1 MAENNRPVAEPLQ
14 KTAQTAQMVKGAIK
28 TGKAIAGAAK
38 GAAAGGPY
46 GAAIGLVW
54 GNRKLIGKII
64 IAVIAV
70 LMIPIMI
77 ICMLPSIIFGGLA
90 DAFSPDDP
98 DTPILNSSTVI
109 NDNLTDIST
118 TVSTVLSESMS
129 DTLAAIE
136 SDYANCTADGKEI
149 INPHE
154 SSPNFNA
161 NLFVGQYCA
170 AKDEDYTSV
179 SITDM
184 ENTLRNNKDKLYS
197 YTKKE
202 EDRTIETV
210 TVTVTVDADTGKE
223 IKTETVTTTVEH
235 WVVYTITYNGEAYFA
250 NEVFHLNDAQKEL
263 ADDYAYNLSLFLGD
277 SMFQGLPAGYTTIT
291 SLGNVRFHDGQTEV
305 VYFNQLDERYANQ
318 PYGTDKTE
326 ERSASYE
333 KKREN
338 NSSVRTTEP

>member
-1 MAENNRPVAEPLQ
+1 MSENNRPVAEPLQ

-38 GAAAGGPY
+38 GAAGGPY

-170 AKDEDYTSV
+170 AKNEDYTSV

-197 YTKKE
+197 
-202 EDRTIETV
+202 
-210 TVTVTVDADTGKE
+210 
-223 IKTETVTTTVEH
+223 
-235 WVVYTITYNGEAYFA
+235 
-250 NEVFHLNDAQKEL
+250 
-263 ADDYAYNLSLFLGD
+263 
-277 SMFQGLPAGYTTIT
+277 
-291 SLGNVRFHDGQTEV
+291 
-305 VYFNQLDERYANQ
+305 
-318 PYGTDKTE
+318 
-326 ERSASYE
+326 
-333 KKREN
+333 
-338 NSSVRTTEP
+338 

>member
-14 KTAQTAQMVKGAIK
+14 KTAQTAQMVRGAIK

-64 IAVIAV
+64 IAVIAI

-77 ICMLPSIIFGGLA
+77 ICMLPSIIFGGFS

-98 DTPILNSSTVI
+98 DTPILNSSKVI
-109 NDNLTDIST
+109 NENLTEIST
-118 TVSTVLSESMS
+118 SVSTVLSESLA

-136 SDYANCTADGKEI
+136 SDYAKCTADGKEI

-161 NLFVGQYCA
+161 NSFIGQYCA
-170 AKDEDYTSV
+170 AKNTDYSSV
-179 SITDM
+179 SVTDM
-184 ENTLRNNKDKLYS
+184 ESILRNNKDKLYS
-197 YTKKE
+197 YTKQE

-235 WVVYTITYNGEAYFA
+235 WVVYTITYNG
-250 NEVFHLNDAQKEL
+250 
-263 ADDYAYNLSLFLGD
+263 
-277 SMFQGLPAGYTTIT
+277 
-291 SLGNVRFHDGQTEV
+291 
-305 VYFNQLDERYANQ
+305 
-318 PYGTDKTE
+318 
-326 ERSASYE
+326 
-333 KKREN
+333 
-338 NSSVRTTEP
+338 